1 MKRIPLIFLLVLAAV
16 SIAGAQTRR
25 ARKPAAPTAPA
36 PAPAAEPTSWPL
48 ETLAVEG
55 AHNYSAEQILAVA
68 GLQVGQRAGK
78 TEFEAAR
85 ERLMATGAFEMVG
98 YRFAPAKDGKGY
110 DATIEVSELGQL
122 YPLRFE
128 DLPATDAQL
137 RAWLKQ
143 KDPLFGDKIPATKP
157 EIDRYVQWISEYLAE
172 KDYHE
177 PLAGKVT
184 PEAISDLIVV
194 FRPAKARPS
203 IARVKFTNTGE
214 LPAGMLQTA
223 MHGVAVGALYTEP
236 DFRVLLDTTARPR
249 YEARGLIRV
258 AFPKIETEP
267 AKDVDGIEVTVE
279 VVPGP
284 AYKLGRVDFF
294 GAETSNREL
303 TKLANLKSNETVNFD
318 DVKAAQER
326 IAQSLRR
333 SGYLQA
339 ASQVKREVNDM
350 DHIVD
355 LRFDIAPGTQ
365 FALGKLT
372 IVGLDIETEPVI
384 RKMWGLQPGKPFNV
398 EYPDHFLT
406 VVKDS
411 GTFDNLKSTRAETKV
426 NPNDHT
432 VDVTLY
438 FNK

>member
-1 MKRIPLIFLLVLAAV
+1 MKRILLILLLLLAAV
-16 SIAGAQTRR
+16 CTAGAQNRR
-25 ARKPAAPTAPA
+25 VRKPAAPA
-36 PAPAAEPTSWPL
+36 PAPAEESTSWPL

-55 AHNYSAEQILAVA
+55 AHHYNTEQILAVA
-68 GLQVGQRAGK
+68 GLQVGQPAGK
-78 TEFEAAR
+78 AEFEAAR

-128 DLPATDAQL
+128 DLPTSDSQL

-172 KDYHE
+172 KGYHE
-177 PLAGKVT
+177 PVAGKVT
-184 PEAISDLIVV
+184 PEAISDLVVV
-194 FRPAKARPS
+194 FRPAKPRPS
-203 IARVKFTNTGE
+203 IARVKFTNTGD

-249 YEARGLIRV
+249 YEARGMIRV

-279 VVPGP
+279 VAPGP
-284 AYKLGRVDFF
+284 VYKLGRVSFAGSDS
-294 GAETSNREL
+294 SNREL
-303 TKLANLKSNETVNFD
+303 AKLANLKSNQTVNFD

-339 ASQVKREVNDM
+339 ASQVKRDVNDT
-350 DHIVD
+350 DHVVD
-355 LRFDIAPGTQ
+355 LAFEIAPGPQ
-365 FALGKLT
+365 FTLGKLD
-372 IVGLDIETEPVI
+372 IVGLDIESEPVI

-398 EYPDHFLT
+398 EYPDHFLS
-406 VVKDS
+406 VVKDN

-426 NPNDHT
+426 NTNNHT